1 MFEVIVLGATFA
13 AAGIAQTCQKSCL
26 ILECSTRAGN
36 EFFGALNFG
45 KNYEAPVC
53 KDAAVQ
59 LQKKL
64 LDSGLYG
71 GERNLYPY
79 FQNTNILFQTAVVS
93 VTSVDGHFVCLTHGI
108 DGYASFEAKRVIDTR
123 SRDTMCCSKT
133 YNLLIESLSP
143 PVFSGTEAEK
153 APGNNRYILRCA
165 VPADCSYQEARK
177 AAFGVMQ
184 NFAEDQKLILSA
196 DVFDYKI
203 KEGYPKNEAGILYLP
218 SKAFDN
224 PALAF
229 QAGLEVAV

>member
-93 VTSVDGHFVCLTHGI
+93 VKSVDGHFVCLTHGI

-123 SRDTMCCSKT
+123 SRDSLCCSKT
-133 YNLLIESLSP
+133 YNLLVESLEIP
-143 PVFSGTEAEK
+143 LFPGVTTEK

-177 AAFGVMQ
+177 TAFGVMQ

-203 KEGYPKNEAGILYLP
+203 KEGYPKNEEGILYLP